1 MFPCGD
7 QVAHA
12 PQRPTSRHISPLQ
25 TSPSSHL
32 TLQYDSTFNISL
44 YTGMAVHRIHVIQ
57 SKVRRFLQRIA
68 INLCLWSKVQTCWI
82 SWTGKGHKHNRCLN
96 PNGRDCHFCC
106 CPGHSRVLFG
116 LVQKYEEKE
125 ESNVIMWTNLER
137 LDMAHIKLEAA
148 LRDMRKVANHWRLLV
163 ALAQEA
169 EVCCS
174 RMRWVVLMLF
184 RC

>member
-1 MFPCGD
+1 
-7 QVAHA
+7 
-12 PQRPTSRHISPLQ
+12 
-25 TSPSSHL
+25 
-32 TLQYDSTFNISL
+32 
-44 YTGMAVHRIHVIQ
+44 MAVHRIHVIQ

-148 LRDMRKVANHWRLLV
+148 LETWEKWQITDASLLLWRRKLKCA
-163 ALAQEA
+163 AQECDELFLCCLGA
-169 EVCCS
+169 RSRLACHWNKFTLVCILASIC
-174 RMRWVVLMLF
+174 
-184 RC
+184 